1 MEINRS
7 LIKKIARKLVLLC
20 LPVIAA
26 SSAVSASSS
35 YADSFM
41 QGLVSY
47 KKGDWSDACV
57 YLRQSV
63 KSSKYATDSNWYMII
78 MSEVYSGNYDAAI
91 NDCDYFVE
99 NFPESQLL
107 SCVEYQRGRAYHSVG
122 LNDNAVMALSS
133 FCNEYPESDMYSS
146 ALFWIA
152 ECFYDDYDFETAR
165 SLYERIL
172 TEFPGSAKSE
182 DAEFKLYL
190 ITQHDREQKLLYLL
204 KMTGEEYLN
213 SRENYEKQ
221 LRMMQ
226 TDDMTELRRQLR
238 EANARILELESNAA
252 TVVVEPAAKP
262 AESLYDVEDDAV
274 TPEGTGL
281 YESYV
286 DPVYSVSADGQ
297 GGEEM
302 LSLKAKAALIQRL
315 LNESREGK

>member
-7 LIKKIARKLVLLC
+7 LIRNIIRKLALLC
-20 LPVIAA
+20 LPFFAV
-26 SSAVSASSS
+26 SSAFSVSTLETDA
-35 YADSFM
+35 YV

-47 KKGDWSDACV
+47 KKGEWADACV

-63 KSSKYATDSNWYMII
+63 NNAEYATDSNWYMII
-78 MSEVYSGNYDAAI
+78 MSEVYSENYDAAI
-91 NDCDYFVE
+91 SDCDYFID
-99 NFPESQLL
+99 NYSESNLL
-107 SCVEYQRGRAYHSVG
+107 SFVEFQRGRAYHSVG

-133 FCNEYPESDMYSS
+133 FCNEYPDSDMYSS

-165 SLYERIL
+165 SLYERIVA
-172 TEFPGSAKSE
+172 EFPQSSKRE

-238 EANARILELESNAA
+238 AANARILELESSASVM
-252 TVVVEPAAKP
+252 TVPVVPAVEKEVP
-262 AESLYDVEDDAV
+262 SVAETTVSVQEENYGAVESMVPTAV
-274 TPEGTGL
+274 Q
-281 YESYV
+281 
-286 DPVYSVSADGQ
+286 AN
-297 GGEEM
+297 EEM

-315 LNESREGK
+315 LNERNGEGK

>member
-7 LIKKIARKLVLLC
+7 LIRNIIRKLALLC
-20 LPVIAA
+20 LPFFAA
-26 SSAVSASSS
+26 SNAFSVSSLETE
-35 YADSFM
+35 SFV

-47 KKGDWSDACV
+47 KKGEWADASV

-63 KSSKYATDSNWYMII
+63 NNAEYATDSNWYLII

-91 NDCDYFVE
+91 SDCDFFIDNYS
-99 NFPESQLL
+99 ESQLL
-107 SCVEYQRGRAYHSVG
+107 SCVEYQRGRAYHNVG

-133 FCNEYPESDMYSS
+133 FCNEYPDSDMYSS

-165 SLYERIL
+165 ALYERIVA
-172 TEFPGSAKSE
+172 EYPESPKRA

-204 KMTGEEYLN
+204 RMTGEEYLN

-226 TDDMTELRRQLR
+226 TDDMTELRKQLR
-238 EANARILELESNAA
+238 AANARILELESAGSVMASPVVPVPANVPEVSDIAEESPVVAEEENYSPVEVQTASAA
-252 TVVVEPAAKP
+252 Q
-262 AESLYDVEDDAV
+262 
-274 TPEGTGL
+274 
-281 YESYV
+281 
-286 DPVYSVSADGQ
+286 AD
-297 GGEEM
+297 EEM

-315 LNESREGK
+315 LNERNGEAK